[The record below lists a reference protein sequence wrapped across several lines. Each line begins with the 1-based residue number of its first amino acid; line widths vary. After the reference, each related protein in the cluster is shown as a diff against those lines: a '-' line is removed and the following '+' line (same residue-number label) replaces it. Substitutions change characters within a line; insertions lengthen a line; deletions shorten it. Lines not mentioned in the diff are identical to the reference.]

1 MFYDILFASLFM
13 WKIFVKTWYCCILM
27 KTSRLNFIVLSTIKK
42 RKIVIVKSNNHVVL
56 IKCLSQQSTKH
67 ENASSERWWIIKNN
81 KSCKTQALHLTDN
94 VSPCSLHF
102 IC

>member
-1 MFYDILFASLFM
+1 
-13 WKIFVKTWYCCILM
+13 M

-67 ENASSERWWIIKNN
+67 ENASSER
-81 KSCKTQALHLTDN
+81 
-94 VSPCSLHF
+94 
-102 IC
+102 